1 MPQPTLCYPIF
12 VNTLDFSAPLSR
24 YLPPLPGEVTQA
36 WSNRIAPPAAWLLEP
51 LAASPRLPVQLAASG
66 IRVLATAGNPIIR
79 FLLDLAAHP
88 PSEADLRAALS
99 DLAIAR
105 KDDERLEIHLQN
117 LYQTH
122 CAACNQP
129 VPAEFFTWDGKSG
142 ELLAK
147 TYTCPAC
154 GDMGERPASDE
165 DRQQA
170 ARWSHSEGL
179 HRSRAL
185 ERVAALDDPDRTHA
199 EEALRL
205 YLPRAVY
212 ALGTVINRL
221 DSISTSDERRRCLVA
236 LILYALDQCNSL
248 WPHGGERPRPRQ
260 LSLPGIFREYN
271 AWQALEKG
279 VNFWIGF
286 SPVTPDGVAHT
297 LWPDEPPENGG
308 LVIYEGPL
316 REAVAEPIELPFATL
331 AGIIPRPNQ
340 AFWTLSAL
348 WAGWLWGRQAVAPFK
363 AVLRRRRYDWQW
375 HAEALRSLFN
385 NLRQAADERVPFHAL
400 VPELEPDFLSALILA
415 AATSG
420 WQVASFETE
429 KNTELAIVT
438 FSQKKPNRKKPIPAD
453 VNFIRR
459 VLRQTL
465 EKRAEPAEY
474 LSLHASALLAL
485 AEKNHLI
492 FGDEAVGNLR
502 KLIHAAL
509 ESDEFTD
516 LEGRAHP
523 ETGRWALSKWQ
534 KMF

>member
-1 MPQPTLCYPIF
+1 M
-12 VNTLDFSAPLSR
+12 NTLDFSAPLSR

-36 WSNRIAPPAAWLLEP
+36 WSNRIAQPATWLLDP
-51 LAASPRLPVQLAASG
+51 LAASPRLPVQLAAGG

-105 KDDERLEIHLQN
+105 KDDERLELHLQA

-129 VPAEFFTWDGKSG
+129 VPVEFFTWDSKNG
-142 ELLAK
+142 ELLSK
-147 TYTCPAC
+147 TYTCLAC

-165 DRQQA
+165 DKQRA
-170 ARWSHSEGL
+170 TRWSQAEGL

-185 ERVAALDDPDRTHA
+185 ERVAALDDPDRAHA

-221 DSISTSDERRRCLVA
+221 DGISTSDERRRCLVA

-248 WPHGGERPRPRQ
+248 WPHGSERPRPRQ

-271 AWQALEKG
+271 AWLALEKG
-279 VNFWIGF
+279 INFWIDF
-286 SPVTPDGVAHT
+286 SPITPGGVAHT
-297 LWPDEPPENGG
+297 LWPDEPPESGG

-316 REAVAEPIELPFATL
+316 REAATDLAETSFSALV
-331 AGIIPRPNQ
+331 GIVPRPNQ

-385 NLRQAADERVPFHAL
+385 NLRQVAGERVPFHAL
-400 VPELEPDFLSALILA
+400 VPELEPDLLSALILA
-415 AATSG
+415 ANSGG
-420 WQVASFETE
+420 WQIASFETE
-429 KNTELAIVT
+429 KNANLAMVT
-438 FSQKKPNRKKPIPAD
+438 FSQKKTGRKKPVPAD
-453 VNFIRR
+453 VNFVRR
-459 VLRQTL
+459 TLRQTL

-474 LSLHASALLAL
+474 ISLHASALLAL
-485 AEKNHLI
+485 AEKNYLT
-492 FGDEAVGNLR
+492 FDDDSVGNLR
-502 KLIHAAL
+502 KLIHTAL